1 MRGVLTA
8 VLVVTLVVVLALGA
22 VEFFSSEEGAVGSI
36 KSRAGSPSEATA
48 DLEELEVA
56 APGSMSG
63 YSREKF
69 RHWSKAGDFGWDP
82 PQASCDAREAA
93 LVRDGE
99 NVEVGSGCKV
109 TSGSW

>member
-1 MRGVLTA
+1 M
-8 VLVVTLVVVLALGA
+8 LVVTLVVVLALGA

-63 YSREKF
+63 YSRENATGARLATSAGTLPRPPATHEKPP
-69 RHWSKAGDFGWDP
+69 WSATG
-82 PQASCDAREAA
+82 R
-93 LVRDGE
+93 
-99 NVEVGSGCKV
+99 
-109 TSGSW
+109 TSR